1 MHAIIKQVA
10 AMNLLGV
17 AALIHS
23 HDAAAALPTPECT
36 KLYAGKS
43 TEAGTICVTND
54 LESLYVTYSTT
65 GDWYLDDVH
74 PFVGATLATMP
85 VTKTGNPK
93 IGNFPYVVENLNTQ
107 MYTFTVPL
115 GDFGAADPCV
125 SPKKIAIA
133 AHAALIRRDTAGVIY
148 QTETGWANGTQLNIK
163 GSWAMYFEYTTRCPP
178 QNGPVTYSCETAFA
192 FGDQTF
198 ADLGN
203 IRNAR
208 WGWQITVDQS
218 TSGYMTPIY
227 AGAAGRAV
235 DQGGDVIDM
244 YLQSRRDA
252 EAAKRFFRRLF
263 RSHGTSPRKIVT
275 DKLGSHGVARRKL
288 MPETIHRTDRHADN
302 RAYLSQQPTRAGE
315 RGMRRFSSPMQAQR
329 FLSAH
334 AVVHSLFSLQRH
346 LASAAFHRLRRARA
360 FKCWN
365 EAVAA

>member
-1 MHAIIKQVA
+1 MNAIIKQVA
-10 AMNLLGV
+10 AMTLLGV

-43 TEAGTICVTND
+43 AEAGTVCVTND

-74 PFVGATLATMP
+74 LFVGATLATMP

-178 QNGPVTYSCETAFA
+178 QNSPVTYSCETAFA

-208 WGWQITVDQS
+208 WGWQITVDQG
-218 TSGYMTPIY
+218 TSGDMTPIY
-227 AGAAGRAV
+227 AGAAQNDPSKGSYVGYLTYSYDGATLSLSYTMLDGWV
-235 DQGGDVIDM
+235 LQATHVYAGDTYTNTTAPGQYGNLHEGLRNVTSDTYQISVTGDPIFVIAH
-244 YLQSRRDA
+244 A
-252 EAAKRFFRRLF
+252 EAC
-263 RSHGTSPRKIVT
+263 
-275 DKLGSHGVARRKL
+275 
-288 MPETIHRTDRHADN
+288 
-302 RAYLSQQPTRAGE
+302 
-315 RGMRRFSSPMQAQR
+315 
-329 FLSAH
+329 H
-334 AVVHSLFSLQRH
+334 AVS
-346 LASAAFHRLRRARA
+346 
-360 FKCWN
+360 N
-365 EAVAA
+365 